1 MCMTHSVQQLYPY
14 AIVMCP
20 VRHKRYA
27 RTVRGTK
34 GWKENG
40 TDGMADV
47 FKSVVG
53 WRGTKKTCYSENQ
66 HGFRAASMVLD
77 ITKP

>member
-27 RTVRGTK
+27 RTVRRTK

-53 WRGTKKTCYSENQ
+53 WLGTKKLATVKISTVFVQ
-66 HGFRAASMVLD
+66 LAWF
-77 ITKP
+77 